1 MIYSLLKLLHVVA
14 VILFLGNIITGHFW
28 MHIAL
33 KTKDPIII
41 LHTIRGVIR
50 SDRLFTVPG
59 VIFITA
65 GGLVA
70 AISGSVPILRT
81 GWIFWS
87 IILFSISGVIFS
99 WKLAPLQKKIY
110 NLLVNQEGL
119 NDADW
124 LFFNKVYLEWKIW
137 ALLALAL
144 PTAALVMMIL
154 KIPH

>member
-1 MIYSLLKLLHVVA
+1 MIYSLLKLLHVAA

-33 KTKDPIII
+33 KTNDPKII
-41 LHTIRGVIR
+41 LHTIKGVIR

-70 AISGSVPILRT
+70 AISGSIPILRT

-87 IILFSISGVIFS
+87 IILFSISGVVFS

-137 ALLALAL
+137 AFLALAL